1 MARVRHK
8 RKPVAEMNV
17 VPYIDVMLVLL
28 VIFMVTAPML
38 NQGVKVDLPKVSSEA
53 LPQDNNKQVL
63 TLSVKADGS
72 YYWNVGSEV
81 DTEKQ
86 TDSAVSLEQMTD
98 AVTKIMSA
106 RPDTQVFIRGDKA
119 VNYGAVVGAMGAL
132 QQAGVPN
139 VGLITE
145 APDLEATVRALAF
158 RELFLARR
166 PGGGP
171 ARSDLRHAVR
181 QLGVCS
187 GASSSK
193 PIVQATLYQLK
204 SKSQATTQTN
214 QKIAGE
220 AKKTASKQYEVEQL
234 EQKKLEQQKLEQQK
248 LEQQQVAAAKAAEQK
263 KADEARKAEAQK
275 AAEAKKADEA
285 KKAAE
290 AKAAEQKRQAD
301 IAKKRAED
309 EAKKK
314 AADDAKKKA
323 AEDAKKKA
331 AEEAKKKAAA
341 EAAKKKAA
349 VEAAKK
355 KAAAAAAAARKAAE
369 DKKAQALAELLSDT
383 TERQQALADEV
394 GSEVTGSL
402 DDLIVNLVSQQW
414 RRPPSARNGM
424 SVEVLIEMLPD
435 GTITNASVSRSSGDK
450 PFDSSAVAAVRNVGR
465 IPEMQQLPRATFDS
479 LYRQRRI
486 IFKPE
491 DLSL

>member
-1 MARVRHK
+1 MKQQFERSPSESYFW
-8 RKPVAEMNV
+8 PV
-17 VPYIDVMLVLL
+17 VL
-28 VIFMVTAPML
+28 
-38 NQGVKVDLPKVSSEA
+38 
-53 LPQDNNKQVL
+53 
-63 TLSVKADGS
+63 
-72 YYWNVGSEV
+72 
-81 DTEKQ
+81 
-86 TDSAVSLEQMTD
+86 
-98 AVTKIMSA
+98 
-106 RPDTQVFIRGDKA
+106 
-119 VNYGAVVGAMGAL
+119 AVVLHVLIFAMLFVSWAF
-132 QQAGVPN
+132 
-139 VGLITE
+139 
-145 APDLEATVRALAF
+145 AP
-158 RELFLARR
+158 EL
-166 PGGGP
+166 PP
-171 ARSDLRHAVR
+171 
-181 QLGVCS
+181 
-187 GASSSK
+187 SK

-290 AKAAEQKRQAD
+290 AKAAEQKKQAD

-309 EAKKK
+309 E
-314 AADDAKKKA
+314 AKKKA

-355 KAAAAAAAARKAAE
+355 KAAAAAAAARQAAE

>member
-1 MARVRHK
+1 MKQQFERSPSESYFW
-8 RKPVAEMNV
+8 PV
-17 VPYIDVMLVLL
+17 VL
-28 VIFMVTAPML
+28 
-38 NQGVKVDLPKVSSEA
+38 
-53 LPQDNNKQVL
+53 
-63 TLSVKADGS
+63 
-72 YYWNVGSEV
+72 
-81 DTEKQ
+81 
-86 TDSAVSLEQMTD
+86 
-98 AVTKIMSA
+98 
-106 RPDTQVFIRGDKA
+106 
-119 VNYGAVVGAMGAL
+119 AVVLHVLIFAMLFVSWAF
-132 QQAGVPN
+132 
-139 VGLITE
+139 
-145 APDLEATVRALAF
+145 AP
-158 RELFLARR
+158 EL
-166 PGGGP
+166 PP
-171 ARSDLRHAVR
+171 
-181 QLGVCS
+181 
-187 GASSSK
+187 SK

-275 AAEAKKADEA
+275 AAEAKKAEEA

-290 AKAAEQKRQAD
+290 AKAAEQKKQAD

-309 EAKKK
+309 E
-314 AADDAKKKA
+314 AKKKA

>member
-1 MARVRHK
+1 MKQQFERSPSESYFW
-8 RKPVAEMNV
+8 PV
-17 VPYIDVMLVLL
+17 VL
-28 VIFMVTAPML
+28 
-38 NQGVKVDLPKVSSEA
+38 
-53 LPQDNNKQVL
+53 
-63 TLSVKADGS
+63 
-72 YYWNVGSEV
+72 
-81 DTEKQ
+81 
-86 TDSAVSLEQMTD
+86 
-98 AVTKIMSA
+98 
-106 RPDTQVFIRGDKA
+106 
-119 VNYGAVVGAMGAL
+119 AVVLHVLIFAMLFVSWAF
-132 QQAGVPN
+132 
-139 VGLITE
+139 
-145 APDLEATVRALAF
+145 AP
-158 RELFLARR
+158 EL
-166 PGGGP
+166 PP
-171 ARSDLRHAVR
+171 
-181 QLGVCS
+181 
-187 GASSSK
+187 SK

-290 AKAAEQKRQAD
+290 AKKADEAKKAAEAKAAEQKKQVD

-314 AADDAKKKA
+314 AAEDAKKKA

>member
-1 MARVRHK
+1 MKQQFERSPSESYFW
-8 RKPVAEMNV
+8 PV
-17 VPYIDVMLVLL
+17 VL
-28 VIFMVTAPML
+28 
-38 NQGVKVDLPKVSSEA
+38 
-53 LPQDNNKQVL
+53 
-63 TLSVKADGS
+63 
-72 YYWNVGSEV
+72 
-81 DTEKQ
+81 
-86 TDSAVSLEQMTD
+86 
-98 AVTKIMSA
+98 
-106 RPDTQVFIRGDKA
+106 
-119 VNYGAVVGAMGAL
+119 AVVLHVLIFAMLFVSWAF
-132 QQAGVPN
+132 
-139 VGLITE
+139 
-145 APDLEATVRALAF
+145 AP
-158 RELFLARR
+158 EL
-166 PGGGP
+166 PP
-171 ARSDLRHAVR
+171 
-181 QLGVCS
+181 
-187 GASSSK
+187 SK

-465 IPEMQQLPRATFDS
+465 IPERQQLPRATFDS